1 MKSRKTINFSER
13 FHKRWAG
20 YAAAAGAAGVGMLAA
35 AQPAQADIIYT
46 PANILLMT
54 PGDGETSIVSIAF
67 DNGQDFDLSLF
78 NHAFLTFCSWCIG
91 NGELF
96 GDMYALT
103 GPSGRALNGG
113 PLPKGFKIGSM
124 GSAPK
129 SASLMGWVSRRVPSS
144 LRGTFKSISSGGP
157 WAGQQGY
164 LGVKFDLNGQI
175 HYGWVAG
182 KGEGTEFDIT
192 GWAYNTIA
200 NAPIDAGQGATP
212 EPGTLGMLA
221 LGSLGLGFW
230 RRRKP
235 VASQQ

>member
-1 MKSRKTINFSER
+1 MKSRKTIELRER
-13 FHKRWAG
+13 FNKRWLG
-20 YAAAAGAAGVGMLAA
+20 YATAAGAAGVGMLAA
-35 AQPAQADIIYT
+35 SQPAQADIIYT
-46 PANILLMT
+46 PANIHLT
-54 PGDGETSIVSIAF
+54 VPGGIGTAQASIAF
-67 DNGQDFDLSLF
+67 DNGQDFDVFVF
-78 NHAFLTFCSWCIG
+78 NRAFPTYCSWCVG
-91 NGELF
+91 HEEVF
-96 GDMYALT
+96 GDVYTEVGA
-103 GPSGRALNGG
+103 SGRALNAG

-129 SASLMGWVSRRVPSS
+129 SASLMGWVSRGVPSS
-144 LRGTFKSISSGGP
+144 RRGTFKSISSAGP

-212 EPGTLGMLA
+212 EPGTLGLLA

-230 RRRKP
+230 RRRKVVGGRP
-235 VASQQ
+235 